1 MGAGSHKRIDS
12 VTTDTVKAR
21 TCAETP
27 WSNGIRRVVI
37 SKTHIFAL
45 SFSNVFATVLNRFW
59 MSATGGFAKVT
70 RRSACVV
77 QWKPRLPLRR
87 TSHKVFLQVIYN
99 LVVVAD
105 DGVAVEEDGHLLAQV
120 EPHEPR
126 LLVLLQRQAHVPLL
140 TDQTLLINDET
151 YLQLQTHTTTSS
163 G

>member
-1 MGAGSHKRIDS
+1 
-12 VTTDTVKAR
+12 
-21 TCAETP
+21 
-27 WSNGIRRVVI
+27 
-37 SKTHIFAL
+37 
-45 SFSNVFATVLNRFW
+45 